1 MKSKTILN
9 LTLIFLTFVG
19 VFVAVVFWL
28 YVSIGSEIGAI
39 FVSPANPANKVS
51 FIWNSFHESSLLLFA
66 NPMHQKKQLIAELV
80 FENRYVFSNAQW
92 TKDGQVLVCALQDKQ
107 GKEEQPV
114 LGIAYDFSNEKII
127 APAFGGTEFKKI
139 EPDINKLIMA
149 HGGLDG
155 SQIWFGQITNRL
167 WPWQVPSGE
176 HFP

>member
-9 LTLIFLTFVG
+9 LTLIFLPFVG
-19 VFVAVVFWL
+19 ILVAVIFWF
-28 YVSIGSEIGAI
+28 YVSFGSEIGAI

-66 NPMHQKKQLIAELV
+66 NPKHQKGQLVAELV
-80 FENRYVFSNAQW
+80 FENKYDFSNAQW
-92 TKDGQVLVCALQDKQ
+92 TKDGQVVVCALRDEQDKD
-107 GKEEQPV
+107 ESV
-114 LGIAYDFSNEKII
+114 LGVAYDFSNGKII
-127 APAFGGTEFKKI
+127 APAYGGAEFKEIQQRI
-139 EPDINKLIMA
+139 EKLIAA

-155 SQIWFGQITNRL
+155 SQIWLNQITNRL